1 MPVADPDA
9 PPRCLKACRGG
20 ACLAY
25 AAFSAAIE
33 VAFSSQAMRN
43 RCIQPRVG
51 AGRITVFIIKGIRT
65 LISVLPIGPT
75 VLF

>member
-1 MPVADPDA
+1 
-9 PPRCLKACRGG
+9 
-20 ACLAY
+20 
-25 AAFSAAIE
+25 
-33 VAFSSQAMRN
+33 
-43 RCIQPRVG
+43 VG